1 MSEFEPLSMD
11 VPERPMTAVVLAYG
25 GFGCAGI
32 RALMRNGYEIVA
44 VFTHP
49 DDPGENTWF
58 ESVAVMAAAH
68 DLPAFAPSDI
78 NHPFCVQRIAN
89 VKPDILFSFFYRQVV
104 GREILEIPP
113 AGCLNL
119 HASLLPAYR
128 GRCPINWVLIH
139 GETRTGVTLHYMT
152 ARPDAGDIVA
162 QREIAISL
170 EDTAGALYSRCAV
183 LAGELLDDALPRLR
197 EGTAPR
203 IHQDE
208 SRASCFGA
216 RRPSDGQIDWTA
228 DAPTVRNL
236 VRAVTHPFP
245 GAFSHIGGR
254 KVFFWRVSE
263 LPVANSESPPG
274 SVISLDPLV
283 IACGTGAVRVETGQG
298 AGGIFLNG
306 PGLARDLDLTL
317 KAKFEPRG
325 GETPGSFSDHF
336 DRGRPGR
343 T

>member
-1 MSEFEPLSMD
+1 MK
-11 VPERPMTAVVLAYG
+11 AVVLGYG
-25 GFGCAGI
+25 QFGCAGM
-32 RALMRNGYEIVA
+32 RALLRNRYEIAA

-49 DDPGENTWF
+49 DDPDEIPRF
-58 ESVAVMAAAH
+58 ESVAVMAAVF
-68 DLPAFAPSDI
+68 DIPAFAPADI
-78 NHPFCVQRIAN
+78 NDPTCVQRIAN
-89 VKPDILFSFFYRQVV
+89 ARPDILFSFFYRQVV

-113 AGCLNL
+113 KGCLNL

-162 QREIAISL
+162 QREIDICP
-170 EDTAGALYSRCAV
+170 EDTGGSLYSRCAT
-183 LAGELLDDALPRLR
+183 LAGQLLDDALPRLR

-203 IHQDE
+203 TRQDE
-208 SRASCFGA
+208 SGASYFG
-216 RRPSDGQIDWTA
+216 RRTPADGRIDWSA
-228 DAPTVRNL
+228 DASSVRNL

-254 KVFFWRVSE
+254 KVFFWQVSE
-263 LPVANSESPPG
+263 LPRASSEDPPG

-283 IACGTGAVRVETGQG
+283 IACGTGAVRVETGQR

-306 PGLARDLDLTL
+306 RGLARDLDLTL
-317 KAKFEPRG
+317 NAKFEPCG
-325 GETPGSFSDHF
+325 GETPGPSSEHL
-336 DRGRPGR
+336 DRGRPGSA
-343 T
+343 